1 MASIA
6 SRILFAG
13 SVLCALHVGIADAAQ
28 TGGSI
33 SLSGG
38 APGPGCLVTRQVPTT
53 TVQDSFA
60 LAASTSCNG
69 GSGSAQIHADALV
82 PSIGLAASVINSSAS
97 AFVILSDLWTIGV
110 APGTAV
116 GGTFS
121 LPVAF
126 HLEGD
131 VTAGS
136 LFGPSFGRF
145 LDISGSLGQFGTAS
159 GLFQFNSRVATT
171 GRFDQTFSGLATF
184 TNYGPGVPIQAA
196 FDISLSMPFLQLG
209 AVDFYNT
216 LSATVE
222 LPPGFTL
229 TSSSGA
235 ALFAVSPVPEA
246 ETYALMMAGL
256 AVLGG
261 LSRRRKVVRSAIDK
275 G

>member
-126 HLEGD
+126 HLEGE
-131 VTAGS
+131 VTPGS
-136 LFGPSFGRF
+136 LFGPAFGRF
-145 LDISGSLGQFGTAS
+145 LDIGGSLGQFGTAS

-171 GRFDQTFSGLATF
+171 GRFDQTFSGLR
-184 TNYGPGVPIQAA
+184 
-196 FDISLSMPFLQLG
+196 DLHQLR
-209 AVDFYNT
+209 T
-216 LSATVE
+216 RSADT
-222 LPPGFTL
+222 
-229 TSSSGA
+229 
-235 ALFAVSPVPEA
+235 
-246 ETYALMMAGL
+246 
-256 AVLGG
+256 GG
-261 LSRRRKVVRSAIDK
+261 LRHLALHALSPARRSGLLQHPVGLGRRAARLHGDLFLRRRLVRGVARAGGGDLRLDDGRAGGAGRLVEAPK
-275 G
+275 GCPISD

>member
-38 APGPGCLVTRQVPTT
+38 SGPGAGCLVTRQVPTT

-60 LAASTSCNG
+60 LAASTSCGG
-69 GSGSAQIHADALV
+69 GSGSAQVHADALV
-82 PSIGLAASVINSSAS
+82 PSIGLAGTATNSSAS
-97 AFVILSDLWTIGV
+97 AFVILSDLWTIGL

-116 GGTFS
+116 RGTFS
-121 LPVAF
+121 IPVSF

-131 VTAGS
+131 VAPGS
-136 LFGPSFGRF
+136 LYGPPFGRF
-145 LDISGSLGQFGTAS
+145 IDIGGSLGQFGTAS
-159 GLFQFNSRVATT
+159 GVFQFSSRVDTI
-171 GRFDQTFSGLATF
+171 GHFDQTFSGLATF
-184 TNYGPGVPIQAA
+184 TNYGPSVPILGA
-196 FDISLSMPFLQLG
+196 FEILLSMPFLQLG

-216 LSATVE
+216 LSASVE
-222 LPPGFTL
+222 VPPGFTV

-235 ALFAVSPVPEA
+235 ALFAVSPVPEP

-261 LSRRRKVVRSAIDK
+261 LARRRKNP
-275 G
+275 